1 MSPKSGEP
9 GNVAL
14 RYHAPMKTLLVDI
27 DRALLQRCVARVGG
41 RQPLTVATSKSQ
53 VMELLWHA
61 PAYDVI
67 VACERLDDGS
77 GLALL
82 ADVHVKWPHLLRVFC
97 TERHRLAMVKTRLSA
112 LRLGHTLDYPIK
124 PLKLELMLVNLSRA
138 RAKSPLRIRGPRTKI

>member
-1 MSPKSGEP
+1 MCLRYGEP
-9 GNVAL
+9 DDVAL
-14 RYHAPMKTLLVDI
+14 RYHSPVKTLLVDI

-41 RQPLTVATSKSQ
+41 RQPLTIATSKSQ
-53 VMELLWHA
+53 VMQLLWQA

-67 VACERLDDGS
+67 VACEHLDDGS

-82 ADVHVKWPHLLRVFC
+82 ADVHLKWPHLLRVFC
-97 TERHRLAMVKTRLSA
+97 SERQRLAMVKTRLGV

-138 RAKSPLRIRGPRTKI
+138 RAQSPLRIRGPRTKI